1 MEHCVGE
8 IRPTRVAVGWSA
20 ERERRPRMSTQ
31 SGTGIDAAAVLDEFT
46 ETRWITVQRGSHP
59 FPF

>member
-1 MEHCVGE
+1 MEHCVGGLE
-8 IRPTRVAVGWSA
+8 PTRVAVGSSA

-31 SGTGIDAAAVLDEFT
+31 TETGIDTRLT
-46 ETRWITVQRGSHP
+46 EMRSITVQRGAHP